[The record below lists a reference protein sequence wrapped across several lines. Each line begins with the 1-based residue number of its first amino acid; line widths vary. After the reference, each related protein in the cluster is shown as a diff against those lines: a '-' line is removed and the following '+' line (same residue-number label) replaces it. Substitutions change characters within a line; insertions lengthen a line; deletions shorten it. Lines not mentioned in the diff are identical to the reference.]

1 MSGNSKNGTYKTYKV
16 TDAWLESLSAC
27 QRGRDW
33 FKATFPKGVTIS
45 NSQEEMCEL
54 VSGVDEGEYSDSYR
68 FLLWFA
74 GKVSGRT
81 FDSLHP
87 SYIND
92 VELAGLLISEA
103 KVFL

>member
-1 MSGNSKNGTYKTYKV
+1 MSSNKSGTYKTYKV
-16 TDAWLESLSAC
+16 TDAWLESLGAC
-27 QRGRDW
+27 QGGRDW

-74 GKVSGRT
+74 GKTSGRS
-81 FDSLHP
+81 FGYLHP

>member
-16 TDAWLESLSAC
+16 TDAWLESLNAC

-54 VSGVDEGEYSDSYR
+54 VSGVDEGQLSASHN

-74 GKVSGRT
+74 GKISGRS
-81 FDSLHP
+81 FSYLHP

-92 VELAGLLISEA
+92 VELIGLFISDA
-103 KVFL
+103 RVFV